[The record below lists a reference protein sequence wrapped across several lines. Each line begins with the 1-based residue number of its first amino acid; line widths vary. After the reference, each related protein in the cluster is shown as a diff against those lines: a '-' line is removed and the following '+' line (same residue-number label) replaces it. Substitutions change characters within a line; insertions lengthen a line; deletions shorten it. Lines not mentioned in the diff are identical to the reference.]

1 MLQVPTI
8 VDTVALGW
16 VSKLY
21 LTICFRNV
29 TLKQFDNQI
38 KLVGVFT
45 RRNLSFS
52 QRAQTM
58 KKSDTWFRF
67 IIRNIYNLLILG
79 GVIFSSYLVGKYT
92 FERVVSVD
100 SHLRWENIPENN
112 FCLLSSFP
120 SKTSSKKSPVV
131 LVDSQLKLSAANY
144 VIKPACSSAN
154 DVKLTS
160 FAFQKVFQKVLSRI
174 GWQPIET
181 ECRKLCHQTCSFF
194 CQWCQT
200 YVISNFFFKL
210 ANS

>member
-29 TLKQFDNQI
+29 TFKQFDNQI

-92 FERVVSVD
+92 FERVVTVD
-100 SHLRWENIPENN
+100 SHLRLVKQMIGRLKETKYWE
-112 FCLLSSFP
+112 FCLL
-120 SKTSSKKSPVV
+120 KNLLKSPQPYLWKFWKLEFSLIHIV
-131 LVDSQLKLSAANY
+131 LTWHYIASRSQF
-144 VIKPACSSAN
+144 SSGLW
-154 DVKLTS
+154 VRMHLRSWT
-160 FAFQKVFQKVLSRI
+160 
-174 GWQPIET
+174 
-181 ECRKLCHQTCSFF
+181 
-194 CQWCQT
+194 
-200 YVISNFFFKL
+200 
-210 ANS
+210 

>member
-92 FERVVSVD
+92 FERVVTVD
-100 SHLRWENIPENN
+100 SHLRLVKQMIGRLKGTKYWEV
-112 FCLLSSFP
+112 CLLKSHP
-120 SKTSSKKSPVV
+120 KSPQPYLWKFKKMEFSLIHIV
-131 LVDSQLKLSAANY
+131 LTWHYIASRSQF
-144 VIKPACSSAN
+144 SSGLW
-154 DVKLTS
+154 VRMHLRSWT
-160 FAFQKVFQKVLSRI
+160 
-174 GWQPIET
+174 
-181 ECRKLCHQTCSFF
+181 
-194 CQWCQT
+194 
-200 YVISNFFFKL
+200 
-210 ANS
+210 